1 MGKKLSLKD
10 FDIVTP
16 FAILDKYKD
25 GPKEI
30 TNPISKKII
39 RVLIDNVMDIDSP
52 ETPREKSEGTVVGE
66 EL

>member
-30 TNPISKKII
+30 TNPISKKS
-39 RVLIDNVMDIDSP
+39 L
-52 ETPREKSEGTVVGE
+52 EY
-66 EL
+66 